1 VETVKK
7 VSPSDFH
14 LLTINFCYRNSLYI
28 KLFTPYIGYG
38 ANNTHIEQVYLWA
51 HIHIFPGNLCY
62 GPISQLN
69 SWIPTLTQNFQIFYN
84 TDRAVGCAA
93 QPEPWC
99 GGRAAVLWAVPGALA
114 RPTAPRATA
123 YNHLLDLSLQ
133 VVSRS
138 VCFLPLHRP
147 FLDR

>member
-69 SWIPTLTQNFQIFYN
+69 LWISNPYPKFSDFLYN
-84 TDRAVGCAA
+84 TDRARLRGPTRTMVWRPRSCFVGR
-93 QPEPWC
+93 PRRP
-99 GGRAAVLWAVPGALA
+99 RAAHGPTRHGLQPPL
-114 RPTAPRATA
+114 RPVFA
-123 YNHLLDLSLQ
+123 SC
-133 VVSRS
+133 V
-138 VCFLPLHRP
+138 
-147 FLDR
+147 